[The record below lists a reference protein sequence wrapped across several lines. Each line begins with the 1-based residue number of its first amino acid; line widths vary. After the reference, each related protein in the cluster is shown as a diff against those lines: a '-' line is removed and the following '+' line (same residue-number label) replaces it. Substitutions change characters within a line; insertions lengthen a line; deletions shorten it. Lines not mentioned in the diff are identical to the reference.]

1 MRLPYDP
8 ILPLYARLRK
18 ERARVPTPVELD
30 GQLYDVMGVVR
41 HSETLEALVLYRP
54 QIGDGTVWV
63 RPWAMFFEQVETDG
77 QQRPRFERLP

>member
-1 MRLPYDP
+1 MDTSRPVPALPQ
-8 ILPLYARLRK
+8 I
-18 ERARVPTPVELD
+18 EL
-30 GQLYDVMGVVR
+30 GVYRHYKGPLYDVMGVVR

>member
-1 MRLPYDP
+1 MDSSRPVPPLPQ
-8 ILPLYARLRK
+8 I
-18 ERARVPTPVELD
+18 EL
-30 GQLYDVMGVVR
+30 GVYRHYKGPLYDVLGVVR

-63 RPWAMFFEQVETDG
+63 RPWTMFFEHVEIDG